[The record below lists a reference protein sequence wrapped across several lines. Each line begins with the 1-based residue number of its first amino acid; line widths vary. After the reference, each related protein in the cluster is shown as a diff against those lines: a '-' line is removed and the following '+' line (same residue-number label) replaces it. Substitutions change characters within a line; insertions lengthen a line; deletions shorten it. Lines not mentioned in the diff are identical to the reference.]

1 MSQVSL
7 KTLLEDDVVR
17 AHALHDLC
25 QVTAMLEGQ
34 GINIATLG
42 LSAGQNISFLRLY
55 RLRIVAKVMIRILG
69 HTRGFR

>member
-17 AHALHDLC
+17 VHALHDLY
-25 QVTAMLEGQ
+25 QVSAMLKGQ

-55 RLRIVAKVMIRILG
+55 RL
-69 HTRGFR
+69 